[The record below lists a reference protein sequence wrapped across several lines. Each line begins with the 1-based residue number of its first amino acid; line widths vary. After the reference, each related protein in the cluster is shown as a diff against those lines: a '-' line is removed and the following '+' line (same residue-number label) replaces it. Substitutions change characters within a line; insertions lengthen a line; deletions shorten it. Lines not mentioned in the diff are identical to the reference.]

1 MRNDYDIG
9 YLDGRNHAITLTVKW
24 VEKALS
30 KRHSSDDIMR
40 ILSDRDSLEAALF
53 DFDPAFFNN
62 YDSDIGPIE

>member
-62 YDSDIGPIE
+62 YNSDIGPIE

>member
-1 MRNDYDIG
+1 MRDNYDIG
-9 YLDGRNHAITLTVKW
+9 YLDDRSHAITLTVKW

-40 ILSDRDSLEAALF
+40 ILSDRDALEAALF

-62 YDSDIGPIE
+62 YDHDIGLIE

>member
-1 MRNDYDIG
+1 MRDNYDIG
-9 YLDGRNHAITLTVKW
+9 YLDGRNHAIALVVKW

-53 DFDPAFFNN
+53 DFDRKRSVLAERANLLP
-62 YDSDIGPIE
+62 

>member
-9 YLDGRNHAITLTVKW
+9 YLDGRNHAIALTVKW

-30 KRHSSDDIMR
+30 KWHSSDDILR
-40 ILSDRDSLEAALF
+40 ILSDRDTLEAALF

-62 YDSDIGPIE
+62 YDPDIGSIE

>member
-9 YLDGRNHAITLTVKW
+9 YLDGRNHAITSTVKW

-30 KRHSSDDIMR
+30 KRHSSDDIMK